1 MRLLRGF
8 DELNKTL
15 FFTACFCLLFGLALN
30 SVKALTVLVLIL
42 RILGAVFMM
51 LLLLRQFG
59 GNSSKRAQ
67 ENLVY
72 LRTLTAIR
80 DFFKGIGR
88 KIASFFQKKDQ
99 KKDAS
104 KEKRKKEPNPFRRA
118 YDESKAYR
126 ILICPQCSQRLRVP
140 RGKGRIRVT
149 CTRCGNRF
157 DAKS

>member
-1 MRLLRGF
+1 MKLLRGF

-15 FFTACFCLLFGLALN
+15 FFAACFCLLFGFALN
-30 SVKALTVLVLIL
+30 SVKTLAVLVLIL

-51 LLLLRQFG
+51 LLLIRQFG
-59 GNSSKRAQ
+59 ANSGKRAQ

-72 LRTLTAIR
+72 LRTLTAVR
-80 DFFKGIGR
+80 DLFKGIGR
-88 KIASFFQKKDQ
+88 KIASFFQKS
-99 KKDAS
+99 DAP
-104 KEKRKKEPNPFRRA
+104 KEKRKKEPNPFRRV

-157 DAKS
+157 EAKS